1 MSLQIPGKTK
11 TKGKPQGLPKKTI
24 AAPKNRGKASPKEAA
39 QSAVLDFEQKLEAL
53 SNMRDEWTNNF
64 PDAAQA
70 QEDIKVQ
77 EDTVGDAI
85 TVAKPLVALCEE
97 SVGGFRCTIKHSTA
111 KYDDSQIF
119 EILKAQEHLAEL
131 VAGMITDGVIS
142 GIALDRKIATA
153 LIAKTPEYAELFQ
166 DAWKE
171 RKKLTPAVTV
181 PKF

>member
-1 MSLQIPGKTK
+1 MSLQIPGKAK
-11 TKGKPQGLPKKTI
+11 AKPQGLPKKTI
-24 AAPKNRGKASPKEAA
+24 AAPKKGKATPKDAA
-39 QSAVLDFEQKLEAL
+39 ASAVRDFEQKLEAL
-53 SNMRDEWTNNF
+53 SNMREEWTNNF

-85 TVAKPLVALCEE
+85 AVAKPLVALCEE
-97 SVGGFRCTIKHSTA
+97 TVGGFKCTIKHSTA
-111 KYDDSQIF
+111 KYDDSQVF
-119 EILKAQEHLAEL
+119 KILQAHENLAEL

-171 RKKLTPAVTV
+171 RKKLTPAITV